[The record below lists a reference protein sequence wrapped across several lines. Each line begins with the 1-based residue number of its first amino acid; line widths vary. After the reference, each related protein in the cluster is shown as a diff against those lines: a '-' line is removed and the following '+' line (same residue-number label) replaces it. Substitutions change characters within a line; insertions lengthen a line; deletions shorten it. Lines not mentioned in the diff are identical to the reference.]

1 MNLATRFFY
10 FQYKHH
16 RIGRISAKLMRV
28 LFSCDITTVQRMGD
42 NNSLEHNGLG
52 IVISRMTIIGSNC
65 KIYQHVTIGA
75 GRGGYPIIGNNVT
88 IYPNCTICGKIII
101 GDNVIIGAN
110 SFVNKDIPSNCVYG
124 GVPARLIKYRKQ

>member
-16 RIGRISAKLMRV
+16 RIGCISAKLMRV

-75 GRGGYPIIGNNVT
+75 GRGGIRLS
-88 IYPNCTICGKIII
+88 
-101 GDNVIIGAN
+101 VIM
-110 SFVNKDIPSNCVYG
+110 
-124 GVPARLIKYRKQ
+124 